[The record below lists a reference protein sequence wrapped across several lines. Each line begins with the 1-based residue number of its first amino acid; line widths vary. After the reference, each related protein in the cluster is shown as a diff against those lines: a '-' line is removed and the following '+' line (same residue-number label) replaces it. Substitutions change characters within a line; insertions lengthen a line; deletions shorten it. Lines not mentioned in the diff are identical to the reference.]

1 MAQHFI
7 KVLVPLR
14 LDWIPTYRAD
24 APTELGETV
33 YVNFAG
39 RRYTGIVWERTE
51 EPDIPLKSIRPITSR
66 DTSLPAVGRRTRE
79 FWAFLAS
86 YYMCTLGEVYAAAL
100 HSIEGTQQKKAA
112 AELERL
118 RAKLEKTSASL
129 LGRHGERVRAR
140 LEAEAESLRKE
151 IANTEERLQS
161 RSVPVETPNRKPCH
175 ARPQLLVGTDRLAR
189 YAEAIQKALSPE
201 PAASR
206 DGSQHPL
213 GNGLNCGTLY
223 AGTDTAGNDAA
234 GAPGTATFDG
244 RVKIASTSAGDI
256 NANTSG
262 TAGMENEG
270 GGQVLVL
277 SPSKAFCEK
286 TERQLRELFA
296 DRLQTY
302 HSGVSE
308 SARRKLSD
316 RLRSGESLVVLGLR
330 SALFLPFT
338 RLTLVIIDEEQDSF
352 YKQTEPAPRYNGR
365 DAAIYLA
372 KLYGADVMLGSSFP
386 SLESLYNCKRGKY
399 DLLKAATGSPE
410 SPSPKAHA
418 PEGQYALWA
427 RPDPRSDSHPESPD
441 EFGGDRVLVVDS
453 GAELR
458 KNGMVGHF
466 SRKLIKAIDS
476 CQGGAVL
483 IRGWEKPE
491 ELLEQAVKLFKD
503 KTIRISTLQEFKEEG
518 PGEAKLVAVMGADAF
533 FDKDDFRSDEK
544 ALQMVATLSE
554 LSEHLVIQTTVPE
567 RFDGSHTAESL
578 LAERQWFNFPP
589 FRRIV
594 DIRKKGSREIV
605 RRVFLDNGR
614 SLEAQKRSMPV
625 EADCYADVDPA

>member
-14 LDWIPTYRAD
+14 LDWIPTYWTD
-24 APTELGETV
+24 TPSEPGETV
-33 YVNFAG
+33 CVVFAG
-39 RRYTGIVWERTE
+39 RRYTGIVWELTE
-51 EPDIPLKSIRPITSR
+51 EPDIPLKNIRPITSR

-79 FWAFLAS
+79 FWTFLAS

-151 IANTEERLQS
+151 IATTEERLQS
-161 RSVPVETPNRKPCH
+161 RSVPVETPDRKPSH

-201 PAASR
+201 
-206 DGSQHPL
+206 
-213 GNGLNCGTLY
+213 T
-223 AGTDTAGNDAA
+223 AGT
-234 GAPGTATFDG
+234 
-244 RVKIASTSAGDI
+244 
-256 NANTSG
+256 
-262 TAGMENEG
+262 ENEG

-277 SPSKAFCEK
+277 APSKAFCEK
-286 TERQLRELFA
+286 TERQLHELFA

-308 SARRKLSD
+308 AARRKLSD
-316 RLRSGESLVVLGLR
+316 RLRSGENLVVLGLR

-338 RLTLVIIDEEQDSF
+338 RLSLVIIDEEQDSF

-372 KLYGADVMLGSSFP
+372 KLYGADVLLGSSFP
-386 SLESLYNCKRGKY
+386 SLESIYNCKRGKY
-399 DLLKAATGSPE
+399 DLLKTADRNPE
-410 SPSPKAHA
+410 SSAPKAHG
-418 PEGQYALWA
+418 PEGQYTPGTMTELRSTAL
-427 RPDPRSDSHPESPD
+427 PESID
-441 EFGGDRVLVVDS
+441 KSSGGKVLVVDS

-458 KNGMVGHF
+458 KNGMVGYF
-466 SRKLIKAIDS
+466 SRKLIAAISS
-476 CQGGAVL
+476 CEGEAVL
-483 IRGWEKPE
+483 IRGWERPE
-491 ELLEQAVKLFKD
+491 ELLEQAGRLFKD
-503 KTIRISTLQEFKEEG
+503 KTIRISTLQEFKEDG
-518 PGEAKLVAVMGADAF
+518 PGEAKIVAVMGADAF

-544 ALQMVATLSE
+544 ALQMVAVLSE
-554 LSEHLVIQTTVPE
+554 LSERLVIQTAVPE
-567 RFDGSHTAESL
+567 RFDGRHSAESL

-594 DIRKKGSREIV
+594 DVRRKGSREIV
-605 RRVFLDNGR
+605 RRIFLENGR
-614 SLEAQKRSMPV
+614 SLEVQKQSIAV
-625 EADCYADVDPA
+625 EPDSYADVDPV

>member
-51 EPDIPLKSIRPITSR
+51 EPDIPLKSIRPITSH

-129 LGRHGERVRAR
+129 LGNHREHVRAR
-140 LEAEAESLRKE
+140 LEAETGSLRKE
-151 IANTEERLQS
+151 IATTEERLQS
-161 RSVPVETPNRKPCH
+161 RSVPAETPDRKPCH

-206 DGSQHPL
+206 DESRQPL
-213 GNGLNCGTLY
+213 DNGLNCGTRC
-223 AGTDTAGNDAA
+223 ASTGTTSNDAA
-234 GAPGTATFDG
+234 GTPGTATFDG
-244 RVKIASTSAGDI
+244 RVKTAGTPAGDI
-256 NANTSG
+256 NASTSE
-262 TAGMENEG
+262 TAGTENEG
-270 GGQVLVL
+270 GWQVLVL

-308 SARRKLSD
+308 GARRKLSD

-338 RLTLVIIDEEQDSF
+338 RLSLVIVDEEQDSF

-399 DLLKAATGSPE
+399 DLLKAADLTQKSP
-410 SPSPKAHA
+410 AL
-418 PEGQYALWA
+418 PEF
-427 RPDPRSDSHPESPD
+427 PD
-441 EFGGDRVLVVDS
+441 EFGGGRVLVVDS

-466 SRKLIKAIDS
+466 SRKLIKAIDC

-554 LSEHLVIQTTVPE
+554 LSERLVIQTTVPE

-605 RRVFLDNGR
+605 RRVFLDNSR

>member
-14 LDWIPTYRAD
+14 LDWIPTYKTD
-24 APTELGETV
+24 SPTEPGEAV
-33 YVNFAG
+33 CVNFAG
-39 RRYTGIVWERTE
+39 RRYIGIVWERTE

-79 FWAFLAS
+79 FWTFLAS

-100 HSIEGTQQKKAA
+100 HSIEGTQQKKTA

-118 RAKLEKTSASL
+118 RAKLDKTSASL
-129 LGRHGERVRAR
+129 LGNHREHVRAR
-140 LEAEAESLRKE
+140 LEAEAAGLRKE
-151 IANTEERLQS
+151 IAATEERLQS
-161 RSVPVETPNRKPCH
+161 RSVPVKTPERKPCH
-175 ARPQLLVGTDRLAR
+175 ARPQLVVGPERIAR
-189 YAEAIQKALSPE
+189 YAEAIRKALSPE
-201 PAASR
+201 TADSR
-206 DGSQHPL
+206 DEGGQSL
-213 GNGLNCGTLY
+213 GNDLNCDTLY
-223 AGTDTAGNDAA
+223 AGT
-234 GAPGTATFDG
+234 
-244 RVKIASTSAGDI
+244 
-256 NANTSG
+256 
-262 TAGMENEG
+262 ENE

-302 HSGVSE
+302 HSGIGE
-308 SARRKLSD
+308 GARRKLSD

-330 SALFLPFT
+330 SAVFLPFT
-338 RLTLVIIDEEQDSF
+338 RLSLVIVDEEQDSF

-386 SLESLYNCKRGKY
+386 SMESLYNCKRGKY
-399 DLLKAATGSPE
+399 DLLEDAGHN
-410 SPSPKAHA
+410 PKAHA
-418 PEGQYALWA
+418 PEDATTTESPAPKHLASEGSIPEAPAPEGQYTPGTMTELRNTA
-427 RPDPRSDSHPESPD
+427 RPEFPD
-441 EFGGDRVLVVDS
+441 EFGGGRVLVVDS

-503 KTIRISTLQEFKEEG
+503 KPIRISTLQEFKEEG
-518 PGEAKLVAVMGADAF
+518 PGEAELVAVMGADAF

-544 ALQMVATLSE
+544 ALQMVAALSE
-554 LSEHLVIQTTVPE
+554 LSERLVIQTTVPE

-594 DIRKKGSREIV
+594 DIRRKGSREIV

-614 SLEAQKRSMPV
+614 SLEAQKRSIPV

>member
-14 LDWIPTYRAD
+14 LDWIPTYKTD
-24 APTELGETV
+24 SPTEPGESV
-33 YVNFAG
+33 CVNFAG
-39 RRYTGIVWERTE
+39 RRYTGIVWELTE

-79 FWAFLAS
+79 FWTFLAS

-100 HSIEGTQQKKAA
+100 HSIEGTQQKKTA

-118 RAKLEKTSASL
+118 RAKFDKTSASL
-129 LGRHGERVRAR
+129 LGKHCERVRAR
-140 LEAEAESLRKE
+140 LEVEAESLRKE
-151 IANTEERLQS
+151 IAATEERLQS
-161 RSVPVETPNRKPCH
+161 RSVPVETPERKPCH
-175 ARPQLLVGTDRLAR
+175 ARPQLVIGPERIAR
-189 YAEAIQKALSPE
+189 YSEAIRKALSPKT
-201 PAASR
+201 AASK
-206 DGSQHPL
+206 DE
-213 GNGLNCGTLY
+213 GLQSL
-223 AGTDTAGNDAA
+223 GNDAA
-234 GAPGTATFDG
+234 GTLGTATFDG
-244 RVKIASTSAGDI
+244 KVNTASTSAGDI
-256 NANTSG
+256 NASTSG
-262 TAGMENEG
+262 TAGTENE

-302 HSGVSE
+302 HSGIGE
-308 SARRKLSD
+308 GTRRKLSD

-330 SALFLPFT
+330 SAVFLPFT
-338 RLTLVIIDEEQDSF
+338 RLSLVIVDEEQDSF
-352 YKQTEPAPRYNGR
+352 YKQAEPAPRYNGR

-372 KLYGADVMLGSSFP
+372 KLYGADVMLGSCFP
-386 SLESLYNCKRGKY
+386 SMESLYNCKRGKY
-399 DLLKAATGSPE
+399 DLLEDAGLTPTKHLASESSAHKAPAS
-410 SPSPKAHA
+410 
-418 PEGQYALWA
+418 EGQYTPGTMTEPRNAAL
-427 RPDPRSDSHPESPD
+427 PEFPD
-441 EFGGDRVLVVDS
+441 EFSGGRVLVVDS

-503 KTIRISTLQEFKEEG
+503 KPIRISTLQEFKEEG
-518 PGEAKLVAVMGADAF
+518 PGEAKLVAMMGADAF

-544 ALQMVATLSE
+544 ALQMVAALSE

-594 DIRKKGSREIV
+594 DIRRKGSREIV

-614 SLEAQKRSMPV
+614 SLEAQKRSILV